1 MEKKRLCLICDKP
14 LSEYNRRP
22 VCYCHEVEGQ
32 LSDKQIEELR
42 KQKGVEPEKEK
53 IMPERGTCSNCERPD
68 MMLVRRDAGDLCGSC
83 SRAITRVSPENY
95 ATVLAAAREKY
106 RGKGKMTAGKKA
118 RRADPN
124 PAPAP
129 DKPKRTVITPREG
142 KSGAGQKPGKV
153 ESFGVPCTIKVY
165 VEEKEI
171 LAVAGRIEVEAA

>member
-1 MEKKRLCLICDKP
+1 MSQRLCLICDKP

-22 VCYCHEVEGQ
+22 VCFCHEVEGQ

-42 KQKGVEPEKEK
+42 KRKGVEPEKEK

-124 PAPAP
+124 PIPAP
-129 DKPKRTVITPREG
+129 DKPKRTVITAG
-142 KSGAGQKPGKV
+142 KPNQEAEQKPAQV
-153 ESFGVPCTIKVY
+153 ETFGVPCTIKVFFG
-165 VEEKEI
+165 ELEI
-171 LAVAGRIEVEAA
+171 LAVAGRIEIEAA